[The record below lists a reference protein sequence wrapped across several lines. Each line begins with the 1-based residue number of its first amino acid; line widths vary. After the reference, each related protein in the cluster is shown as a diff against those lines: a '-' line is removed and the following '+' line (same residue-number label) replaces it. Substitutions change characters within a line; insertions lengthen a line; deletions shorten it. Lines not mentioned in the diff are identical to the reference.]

1 MGAGLAAQLTQ
12 RGARVLTDLT
22 GRSAASFERAKAA
35 GMRPAD
41 AATLADCDILLSVL
55 PPAEATSFALRMREP
70 LTSSRRKTLFADC
83 NAVSPRVVR
92 DIQHALEQTGVGF
105 VDVGIIGLPP
115 DGTSAGPRLYAAGPA
130 ADSLLRLNDYGLD
143 VRILEGPVGTAS
155 ALKMAFAG
163 ISKGLLAVASA
174 MILGATRAGVS
185 EALVRELSESDP
197 RLLDTLA
204 KRIPNMLPKTYRWV
218 DEMRQIGEFLS
229 PDRGAEMIFAG
240 ASEVFETIA
249 QDFAGEKAASDSLL
263 RFTRASTGAEPTGAR
278 NQTNERTGSEPS
290 QVKVAP

>member
-12 RGARVLTDLT
+12 RGALVLTDLS
-22 GRSAASFERAKAA
+22 GRSAASVERAKAA
-35 GMRPAD
+35 GMRPVD
-41 AATLADCDILLSVL
+41 AAALADCDILLSVL
-55 PPAEATSFALRMREP
+55 PPAEATSFALRMRET
-70 LTSSRRKTLFADC
+70 LTGSLRKTVFAEC
-83 NAVSPRVVR
+83 NAVSPRVVL
-92 DIQHALEQTGVGF
+92 DIERALEPTGVGF

-115 DGTSAGPRLYAAGPA
+115 DGRSAGPRLYAAGPGST
-130 ADSLLRLNDYGLD
+130 SLLRLIDYGLD

-174 MILGATRAGVS
+174 MILGATRAGVAD
-185 EALVRELSESDP
+185 ALVRELTESDP

-204 KRIPNMLPKTYRWV
+204 KRIPNMLPKAYRWV

-249 QDFAGEKAASDSLL
+249 EDFAAEKAMSDSLL
-263 RFTRASTGAEPTGAR
+263 RFALASTAAAPAEPR
-278 NQTNERTGSEPS
+278 NQTNERIGSEPS
-290 QVKVAP
+290 QARVAP